1 VGGQNRARRGLSAG
15 GDRIRTI
22 GPAEKER
29 PAADHR
35 RLARRPVLDDP
46 IQLIGPASLV
56 GNSRETFHES
66 GTEGSNP
73 VPSSEESCELRYGRT
88 PDPRSQARN
97 GEALHTVVI
106 VAFDRV
112 TGRVHGNFVYG
123 SHGPGWRRA
132 RPGSGSWR
140 SCGAVSVVSSSTP
153 WSFRSISR
161 SVVRSSASTHGAAS
175 RSSEPRSRPSAS
187 CAPESLPNSEK
198 RSSWWRMR

>member
-1 VGGQNRARRGLSAG
+1 
-15 GDRIRTI
+15 
-22 GPAEKER
+22 
-29 PAADHR
+29 
-35 RLARRPVLDDP
+35 VLDDP

-132 RPGSGSWR
+132 RPGTSMYR
-140 SCGAVSVVSSSTP
+140 P
-153 WSFRSISR
+153 ERDKIRSI
-161 SVVRSSASTHGAAS
+161 
-175 RSSEPRSRPSAS
+175 PRIPTRMAPPS
-187 CAPESLPNSEK
+187 
-198 RSSWWRMR
+198 